1 MIAAYAVA
9 AGSRASSSSSD
20 ISKHTCAS
28 PHQHWPTRFIAAK
41 LAGPCGDNYQGMVT
55 NFAVLVTPIQAT
67 YNQGDAIELRVY
79 LTSNHGG
86 KFMFRVCPRQ
96 TNLDEA
102 CFGTNYLTR

>member
-1 MIAAYAVA
+1 MLTLLPA
-9 AGSRASSSSSD
+9 AG
-20 ISKHTCAS
+20 
-28 PHQHWPTRFIAAK
+28 

-55 NFAVLVTPIQAT
+55 NFAALVTPIQAT

-96 TNLDEA
+96 TSLDEA
-102 CFGTNYLTR
+102 CFGTNHLTR